1 MASGKTVFK
10 YGCFGCLG
18 IILLMVGALAVMIG
32 IAKNQAGKGEVAEQT
47 TSPEIPAPSFDLPEP
62 DPTLAGIDLPRAT
75 GTIELDLSG
84 GEFHIM
90 PAAEGEKLHIK
101 AVYDKEAFAFEESL
115 KMEEGEPW
123 VYRVTFR
130 QTQTGLM
137 SIIRRIVS
145 DVEPRIDVYIPT
157 DQPVALDLR
166 LSKGG
171 AEVELGGLWITEADI
186 DMEMGGMALMVSS
199 PLQAPM
205 DRLSASASMGG
216 FAVSRLGNAS
226 PRVLEVDA
234 QMGGMALDL
243 RGKWVTDSKVSI
255 RFAMGGASLE
265 LPEGVRFQGL
275 SQPGVSIPEDAEI
288 PPPTLTFDIT
298 GEPENLE
305 IHYP

>member
-1 MASGKTVFK
+1 MASGSTLFK

-18 IILLMVGALAVMIG
+18 IIVLMVGSLAIVIG
-32 IAKNQAGKGEVAEQT
+32 VAKMQAGDAEVTRES
-47 TSPEIPAPSFDLPEP
+47 TSPEIPQVTFELPE
-62 DPTLAGIDLPRAT
+62 TVITEGVALPGAS
-75 GTIELDLSG
+75 GTIELDLAG
-84 GEFHIM
+84 GEFHIK
-90 PAAEGEKLHIK
+90 PAAQGDSLHVE
-101 AVYDKEAFAFEESL
+101 AVYDKQTFTFEESL
-115 KMEEGEPW
+115 KIDDDDTW

-137 SIIRRIVS
+137 SILTGLFS
-145 DVEPRIDVYIPT
+145 DVDPRVDVYLPT
-157 DQPVALDLR
+157 DRPVALDLR
-166 LSKGG
+166 LAKGG

-186 DMEMGGMALMVSS
+186 NMEMGGMALEVSE

-243 RGKWVTDSKVSI
+243 RGKWVTDSDVSI
-255 RFAMGGASLE
+255 RFAMGGAQLT
-265 LPEGVRFQGL
+265 LPDGVRFQGL
-275 SQPGVSIPEDAEI
+275 SQPGVSVPEDAEI
-288 PPPTLTFDIT
+288 PPPTLKFDIT

-305 IHYP
+305 IQYP